1 MKPVGTEDT
10 ITKDHTEKL
19 INGPL
24 LPENILPDFTVM
36 IG

>member
-10 ITKDHTEKL
+10 ITKDHTEKP
-19 INGPL
+19 INVPL
-24 LPENILPDFTVM
+24 LPENILPDFTVL

>member
-10 ITKDHTEKL
+10 ITKDHTEKP

-24 LPENILPDFTVM
+24 LPENILQ
-36 IG
+36 

>member
-10 ITKDHTEKL
+10 ITKDHTEKP

-24 LPENILPDFTVM
+24 LPENIIPDFIVM

>member
-10 ITKDHTEKL
+10 ITKDHTEKP
-19 INGPL
+19 INGSL